1 MRGLQKTALA
11 GLLALYFVAPAW
23 AQQQA
28 KPIANPQGFAEDVIG
43 KLSQGKTEDVTNTIV
58 EALGQPSQINNL
70 KNALQIFDG
79 KHFDSSK
86 VIDHQFGE
94 SLRQIVYY
102 APVES
107 LGFLYFR
114 FNLKKTSQGWV
125 LTHFAFKSES
135 QELFPKDFV
144 DRY

>member
-1 MRGLQKTALA
+1 MRGFQKIALA
-11 GLLALYFVAPAW
+11 GLLFVSSIAPAW
-23 AQQQA
+23 AEQA
-28 KPIANPQGFAEDVIG
+28 KPIANPQAFAEDVVG
-43 KLSQGKTEDVTNTIV
+43 RLSQGKTEDTTKTIV
-58 EALGQPSQINNL
+58 EALGQASQLNNL

-86 VIDHQFGE
+86 VIDNMFGE
-94 SLRQIVYY
+94 ALRQIVYY
-102 APVES
+102 AAVEN
-107 LGFLYFR
+107 LGFIYFR

-135 QELFPKDFV
+135 QELFPKDFI